1 MGSLELQELST
12 WWSSQD
18 SKTRKGVL
26 REARFNSSDI
36 KEYGLTKKSIKTI
49 ESEGWGVE
57 AILKARLRLGY
68 YN

>member
-1 MGSLELQELST
+1 MDSLELHELST

-18 SKTRKGVL
+18 NKKRKEVL

-36 KEYGLTKKSIKTI
+36 KEYGLTKKSIKI
-49 ESEGWGVE
+49 LEFEGWGVE

>member
-18 SKTRKGVL
+18 TITRNVVL

-36 KEYGLTKKSIKTI
+36 KEYELTKKSIKII